1 MAGTKPDYTID
12 PLLFEILD
20 EAVNWAEEL
29 QIYLLIDN
37 HSTDDI
43 ASKNPDLELI
53 LIKVWE
59 QMAMHYKDRSNFIL
73 FEILNEPNDID
84 INKWAQIQQKAID
97 AIRNIDTKHTLI
109 VGAANFNT
117 YNDLTNLPIY
127 TDTNLIYTFHFY
139 DPFLFTHQGASWP
152 NPPLTSLAYMPY
164 PYNAD
169 SMPEYPT
176 VFDGTWLESAYQK
189 YNNEGTAAHIQEL
202 IEIAVAFQ
210 KSRNVPVYCG
220 ELGVY
225 IPYSNTPD
233 RVAWYKDV
241 RTCLEE
247 NNISWTIWDYQA
259 GFGLFEKGSNEMFDY
274 DLNIP
279 LVNALGLIEPEQ
291 WVYEMK
297 PDSVGFNLYSD
308 FIGEKIFESSN
319 ANGGNIDYYSTD
331 KPNNQKYNLFW
342 TGSNQYGSIG
352 FNFMP
357 DKDLSAL
364 VDSNYALSFLV
375 RGNSPG
381 TKIEVRFIDSK
392 TTDPNDHPWRMNY
405 TLGENDANW
414 DGKWHSVY
422 IPLKNFID
430 QGSWDNEWFNPQ
442 GSFNWKEVDRFEI
455 VTDQGSLSNKAFWF
469 DNLIITNLDTALVY
483 DTTVFELPTTP
494 NSINTIALNNL
505 TIYPNP
511 TRNETTIAFSLN
523 QSNFIEISI
532 LDINGRKIKS
542 LVKSNYPIGNFSIVW
557 DTDNAH
563 GNKVSSGIY
572 FCSITTQNEQI
583 ISKIIVLK

>member
-1 MAGTKPDYTID
+1 
-12 PLLFEILD
+12 
-20 EAVNWAEEL
+20 
-29 QIYLLIDN
+29 
-37 HSTDDI
+37 
-43 ASKNPDLELI
+43 
-53 LIKVWE
+53 
-59 QMAMHYKDRSNFIL
+59 
-73 FEILNEPNDID
+73 
-84 INKWAQIQQKAID
+84 
-97 AIRNIDTKHTLI
+97 
-109 VGAANFNT
+109 
-117 YNDLTNLPIY
+117 
-127 TDTNLIYTFHFY
+127 
-139 DPFLFTHQGASWP
+139 
-152 NPPLTSLAYMPY
+152 
-164 PYNAD
+164 
-169 SMPEYPT
+169 
-176 VFDGTWLESAYQK
+176 
-189 YNNEGTAAHIQEL
+189 
-202 IEIAVAFQ
+202 
-210 KSRNVPVYCG
+210 
-220 ELGVY
+220 
-225 IPYSNTPD
+225 
-233 RVAWYKDV
+233 
-241 RTCLEE
+241 
-247 NNISWTIWDYQA
+247 
-259 GFGLFEKGSNEMFDY
+259 
-274 DLNIP
+274 
-279 LVNALGLIEPEQ
+279 
-291 WVYEMK
+291 
-297 PDSVGFNLYSD
+297 
-308 FIGEKIFESSN
+308 
-319 ANGGNIDYYSTD
+319 
-331 KPNNQKYNLFW
+331 
-342 TGSNQYGSIG
+342 
-352 FNFMP
+352 
-357 DKDLSAL
+357 
-364 VDSNYALSFLV
+364 LV

-442 GSFNWKEVDRFEI
+442 GSFNWKEVDRFDI

-542 LVKSNYPIGNFSIVW
+542 LVKSNYPIGNFSIIW
-557 DTDNAH
+557 DTDNAN